1 MDEWANDPTFCD
13 MAQLMGVELDS
24 MDFEQVKQLFD
35 SWDHGRH
42 TSHGPK
48 LEEESLLFGYFISPK
63 IITCKS
69 KKGNGHG
76 KQAQK
81 VLGRGKS
88 QASLREGGLLTCS
101 LRIRTMRYLRSHQ
114 LSEQSKI
121 L

>member
-42 TSHGPK
+42 TLHGPK

-63 IITCKS
+63 INTPRD
-69 KKGNGHG
+69 G
-76 KQAQK
+76 KPYATYCTEN
-81 VLGRGKS
+81 RPN
-88 QASLREGGLLTCS
+88 
-101 LRIRTMRYLRSHQ
+101 
-114 LSEQSKI
+114 SESWDYNQSPTGI
-121 L
+121 